1 MQWLLP
7 RCLRF
12 VRGAVKEILPSM
24 DNNLIIAA
32 TRLLTALLLP
42 DPDDTPAAKTVAGK
56 FRLTAQLGLH
66 ALLNEPFK
74 DILSS
79 VAPGDAMRHVEYTRA

>member
-56 FRLTAQLGLH
+56 FHLTAQLGLH
-66 ALLNEPFK
+66 ANFNQPFK
-74 DILSS
+74 DVLSCI
-79 VAPGDAMRHVEYTRA
+79 APHDAMRGVEETRA